1 MKIRILTQNP
11 FSVGFGW
18 VEQQATKYIE
28 NIKKI
33 DSTIDISFFSWTEKD
48 FDILHIIWIHS
59 WINPYWIEVLKE
71 KWVKIVV
78 SSVFYLKPN
87 YLFDFRRPI
96 VYKIFS
102 IIPHHI
108 VNWMKKLII
117 NADLIL
123 PNSTDEALQLQE
135 VFWVNKE
142 KINILYNWVDKDYFN
157 WINKDLFKNTYNL
170 DNYIL
175 CVSHI
180 EPRKNHLNLIKWFL
194 QFKKNNVSDL
204 KLVLLWDFRWNYF
217 KYHDEVKNLINN
229 NKDSIFHINNL
240 KNTDELFKSSY
251 LWAKSHFL
259 LSSLETPGL
268 SNIESA
274 YAWNKLILW
283 DCNPVKEYFKD
294 YAMYINPQNLD
305 EIEQNIKNILSN
317 NWIQN
322 KQIEFIKKNYTW
334 EEISKQLL
342 TYYKNLWIKK

>member
-11 FSVGFGW
+11 FSVGFWW

-28 NIKKI
+28 NIKRI
-33 DSTIDISFFSWTEKD
+33 DSNIDISFFNWDEKD
-48 FDILHIIWIHS
+48 FDILHIVWIHTG
-59 WINPYWIEVLKE
+59 INPYWIDVLKK

-87 YLFDFRRPI
+87 YFLDFRRPF

-102 IIPHHI
+102 FIPYHI
-108 VNWMKKLII
+108 VNWMKQLII

-123 PNSTDEALQLQE
+123 PNSTNEALQLKE
-135 VFWVNKE
+135 VFWVNGA
-142 KINILYNWVDKDYFN
+142 KIKVLYNWVDMNYFN
-157 WINKDLFKNTYNL
+157 WVDKDLFKKTYNL

-194 QFKKNNVSDL
+194 QFKKNNSLDL

-217 KYHDEVKNLINN
+217 KYHDEVKTLINN
-229 NKDSIFHINNL
+229 NNDSILHLNNL
-240 KNTDELFKSSY
+240 KNTDELFKSAY
-251 LWAKSHFL
+251 LWTKVHLL

-274 YAWNKLILW
+274 YAWCKLVLW
-283 DCNPVKEYFKD
+283 YCNPVKEYFKD
-294 YAMYINPQNLD
+294 YATYLNPNNLD
-305 EIEQNIKNILSN
+305 EIENTISYLIDN
-317 NWIQN
+317 NYN
-322 KQIEFIKKNYTW
+322 SDKQIKFIENNYTW
-334 EEISKQLL
+334 EAISSELL
-342 TYYKNLWIKK
+342 NYYNNLCIKK

>member
-48 FDILHIIWIHS
+48 FDILHIVWIHS
-59 WINPYWIEVLKE
+59 WINPYWIEVLKQ

-87 YLFDFRRPI
+87 YFLDFRRPSI
-96 VYKIFS
+96 YKIFS
-102 IIPHHI
+102 FIPHHI
-108 VNWMKKLII
+108 VNWMKKLILS
-117 NADLIL
+117 ADLIL

-135 VFWVNKE
+135 VFWANPE
-142 KINILYNWVDKDYFN
+142 KIKVLYNWVDNSYFHWVDKN
-157 WINKDLFKNTYNL
+157 LFKEKYNL

-204 KLVLLWDFRWNYF
+204 RLVLLWDFRWNYF
-217 KYHDEVKNLINN
+217 KYHDEVKTLINN
-229 NKDSIFHINNL
+229 NKDSILHLNNL
-240 KNTDELFKSSY
+240 KNTDELFKSAY
-251 LWAKSHFL
+251 LWAKAHLL
-259 LSSLETPGL
+259 LSSLETPWL

-274 YAWNKLILW
+274 YAWCKLILW

-294 YAMYINPQNLD
+294 YATYLNPKNLD
-305 EIEQNIKNILSN
+305 EIENTIAYLINDNSSSDRQIDFIKN
-317 NWIQN
+317 
-322 KQIEFIKKNYTW
+322 NYTW
-334 EEISKQLL
+334 EKISSELL
-342 TYYKNLWIKK
+342 NYYNNLWIKK